1 MPDGFLHSVGL
12 ALLDTMDDSVLSDVS
27 IEASPEL
34 ANSIWTSWDSQA
46 DHSRKYAELQGL
58 VQLDDDGLDDAIERV
73 EAKLGTTPKSDVGKA
88 LASYLR
94 LLPGTIR
101 QFCKRPDQPA
111 GTALPQ
117 GLPLYGSWDV
127 LPLLPPRLPW
137 FQPGDRPWGIGDWE
151 LCDLIELRDGG
162 EVWKAAN
169 PRKKGT
175 LPVALHFFTTSASKK
190 HLKNAGPTLDRLM
203 TISAQLPHVV
213 PLQEVHLHADPPC
226 VQYAYLE
233 AGNLASLVQQWRET
247 QARPDVWQV
256 TELVR
261 QIARNLGDLHALK
274 PAIVHR
280 LLRPTN
286 VLLATHPTQGWQ
298 CHLANLGLGDWSASA
313 NRSAPPPVNHYA
325 SPEQCNEDP
334 PHPRDDVFALGVL
347 WYQLVLGNLD
357 KPRPGGG
364 AWRRHLAQR
373 GLPSPLIELLEQC
386 FDDEP
391 DQRPAD
397 GHDLAK
403 RIADL
408 VKAAK
413 SSSPVATLST
423 PAKPIEAPVPPSTA
437 KAKILADAIGMK
449 LAAVPAGKFLMGS
462 PETEAGRRSVE
473 TSPRHVVIAK
483 PYLLGVFPVTQKQ
496 YQKVMGVNPSHFHAA
511 NGGGPDYPVENV
523 SWHDAVAFCERLTR
537 AMADKLAGRRYRL
550 PTEAEWEHACRAG
563 TTTAFTFGDTLP
575 AGWANCDT
583 GLSNDVPTATT
594 PLGRHP
600 ANAFGICDLHGNVWE
615 WCSDTIDPDARF
627 RVLRGGSWRNHAR
640 SCRSASRHGLDP
652 ATRARDIGFRVVL
665 EV

>member
-1 MPDGFLHSVGL
+1 MPESFLHSVGL

-34 ANSIWTSWDSQA
+34 ADSIWTTWDSQA
-46 DHSRKYAELQGL
+46 DHARKHAELQGL
-58 VQLDDDGLDDAIERV
+58 VQLDEQDLDDAIERV
-73 EAKLGTTPKSDVGKA
+73 EERLGTTPKSDVGKA

-111 GTALPQ
+111 GTALPH

-175 LPVALHFFTTSASKK
+175 LPVALHFFTTTASKK
-190 HLKNAGPTLDRLM
+190 HLKNASATLDRLL
-203 TISAQLPHVV
+203 TISGQLPHVV

-233 AGNLASLVQQWRET
+233 AGNLSSLVQQWRET
-247 QARPDVWQV
+247 QAKPDAFQV
-256 TELVR
+256 TELIR
-261 QIARNLGDLHALK
+261 QIAQNLGDLHALK

-313 NRSAPPPVNHYA
+313 HRSAPVAVNHYA
-325 SPEQCNEDP
+325 SPEQCSEEP

-364 AWRRHLAQR
+364 AWRRHLVVR
-373 GLPSPLIELLEQC
+373 GLPAPLIELLEHC
-386 FDDEP
+386 FDDEA

-397 GHDLAK
+397 GHELAK
-403 RIADL
+403 RIAEL
-408 VKAAK
+408 VKQPRSAAL
-413 SSSPVATLST
+413 PTVPAT
-423 PAKPIEAPVPPSTA
+423 PIKAPPPLPSTA
-437 KAKILADAIGMK
+437 KAKIVSDALNMK
-449 LAAVPAGKFLMGS
+449 LAVVPPGTFLMGS
-462 PETEAGRRSVE
+462 PVTEVGRRSVE
-473 TSPRHVVIAK
+473 ATPRSVTIAK
-483 PYLLGVFPVTQKQ
+483 PCLLGVFPVTQKQ
-496 YQKVMGVNPSHFHAA
+496 YQKVMGVNPSHFHAG
-511 NGGGPDYPVENV
+511 NGGGLDFPVENV
-523 SWHDAVAFCERLTR
+523 SWHEAIAFCERLSRLT
-537 AMADKLAGRRYRL
+537 AEKQAGRKYRL

-563 TTTAFTFGDTLP
+563 TTTAFTFGDTLFP
-575 AGWANCDT
+575 GVANCDL
-583 GLSNDVPTATT
+583 GPSTT
-594 PLGRHP
+594 SPNSTSPFGAHP
-600 ANAFGICDLHGNVWE
+600 ANALGICDLHGNVWE
-615 WCSDTIDPDARF
+615 WCSDTLADDSPF

-640 SCRSASRHGLDP
+640 ACRSASRHGLVPD
-652 ATRARDIGFRVVL
+652 TRSRDIGFRVVL